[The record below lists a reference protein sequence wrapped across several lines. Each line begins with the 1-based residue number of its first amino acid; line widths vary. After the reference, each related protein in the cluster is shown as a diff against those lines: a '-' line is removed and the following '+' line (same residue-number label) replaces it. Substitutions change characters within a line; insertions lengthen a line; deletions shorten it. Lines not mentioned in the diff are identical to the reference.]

1 MTMPEYITKEQ
12 AINVVHEAIANIIN
26 SDSEMVCL
34 TDLEIEIEMTI
45 TDYTEPA
52 DVVEVVRCE
61 DCKHRRTI
69 SGEGWGIDTELYYC
83 GENEILVSLAGYCSD
98 GKSKDGRR
106 K

>member
-1 MTMPEYITKEQ
+1 MTEYITKSQ
-12 AINVVHEAIANIIN
+12 A
-26 SDSEMVCL
+26 
-34 TDLEIEIEMTI
+34 LEIVKHTSGDYAQAFAEISRL
-45 TDYTEPA
+45 PAA

-98 GKSKDGRR
+98 GKSKDGGESNG
-106 K
+106 